1 MRSMDIVFLG
11 DSLTEGRPG
20 VSFFDILKDK
30 LPDHNL
36 INKGRG
42 GDTVISLYRRIKR
55 MNING
60 KIDIFFVWI
69 GVNDILASIS
79 KRHTM
84 IKLIFNQTWTKNI
97 DDFRE
102 YYEKILNIT
111 TSAGEKTFTVSPA
124 LIGENIN
131 NKWNK
136 KLGELCE
143 VIDQVSSGFKNVE
156 YIDLR
161 REFFT
166 VLSSKKT
173 SDFIMNSITRDV
185 IIAWLLNDQKR
196 VDKKSKER
204 NLFFTLDGVHL
215 NSRGAELVAD
225 VFYGY
230 IVKEV
235 ESKNIS

>member
-97 DDFRE
+97 DDFRAWLKGFGDS
-102 YYEKILNIT
+102 YL
-111 TSAGEKTFTVSPA
+111 
-124 LIGENIN
+124 
-131 NKWNK
+131 
-136 KLGELCE
+136 ELCE
-143 VIDQVSSGFKNVE
+143 MISTVDPFFPTLSELRDQ
-156 YIDLR
+156 LA
-161 REFFT
+161 
-166 VLSSKKT
+166 
-173 SDFIMNSITRDV
+173 SI
-185 IIAWLLNDQKR
+185 
-196 VDKKSKER
+196 
-204 NLFFTLDGVHL
+204 
-215 NSRGAELVAD
+215 
-225 VFYGY
+225 
-230 IVKEV
+230 V
-235 ESKNIS
+235 ESYFKGER